1 MKNFV
6 AMAAVVALGFTSLPA
21 AAQTLEAQAGA
32 LAGATSASQSASL
45 SASQGGSGDLQRPS
59 SGQHALVWID
69 YREDS
74 ASFGRSCTWWR
85 TPLCAGPDYWAD

>member
-45 SASQGGSGDLQRPS
+45 SASQGGSVTFNSP
-59 SGQHALVWID
+59 AV
-69 YREDS
+69 
-74 ASFGRSCTWWR
+74 RSTR
-85 TPLCAGPDYWAD
+85 ARLDRLP